1 VVYEETLSS
10 VLSEFAHTMLAD
22 SPVQGIL
29 DHLVGR
35 IVDVLPVTGAG
46 VTLIEA
52 DLAPSYVAASDA
64 SALRLE
70 KLQTEMAQGP
80 SILAYHSGEAVLAPE
95 LAADTR
101 FPRFGPAAVASGL
114 AAVFAFPLRH
124 GAGRLGALDLYRDR
138 VGSLDSAEMV
148 AAQTLADVAA
158 AYLINAQARD
168 DEQAQSARFERSSLH
183 DPLTGLPNRLLLE
196 QRIEQT
202 ALRARRSHTSAAVLF
217 ADLDRF
223 KAVND
228 RYGHR
233 VGDELLIAVAR
244 RLSDLL
250 RPGDTLARV
259 SGDEFVIV
267 CEELTNPGM
276 ALALANRISAGFLA
290 PFWLD
295 AAEITITAS
304 VGIAYA
310 GPGEAI
316 SPQLMINADMAMYR
330 AKRSGGATHQM
341 HDLRGAHSAAAVPRP
356 NSTIAEMRTEI
367 SYLVGNLD
375 FEQARGILMEVHGIT
390 ADDAFSLI
398 AEVSATAGAAPQELI
413 VRLVGPTTRATALSD
428 IAQVSVNLAE
438 FGSSGDGRTS

>member
-1 VVYEETLSS
+1 VVREETLSS
-10 VLSEFAHTMLAD
+10 VLSEFARTMITD
-22 SPVQGIL
+22 FPVQGIL
-29 DHLVGR
+29 DQLVGR
-35 IVDVLPVTGAG
+35 VVDVLPVTGAG
-46 VTLIEA
+46 VTLVEA
-52 DLAPSYVAASDA
+52 DLAPRYVAASDDA
-64 SALRLE
+64 ALRFE
-70 KLQTEMAQGP
+70 KLQSDLTQGP
-80 SILAYHSGEAVLAPE
+80 CILAYHSGEAVLAPE
-95 LAADTR
+95 LATDTR
-101 FPRFGPAAVASGL
+101 FPRFGPAAVADGL
-114 AAVFAFPLRH
+114 AAVFTFPLRH

-138 VGSLDSAEMV
+138 VGTLDSDEIV

-168 DEQAQSARFERSSLH
+168 EEQAESARFKRSSLH

-233 VGDELLIAVAR
+233 VGDQLLIAVAR
-244 RLSDLL
+244 RLSQML

-259 SGDEFVIV
+259 SGDEFVIL

-276 ALALANRISAGFLA
+276 ALALATRISTGFMA

-295 AAEITITAS
+295 SAEITITAS

-316 SPQLMINADMAMYR
+316 SPQLMANADMAMYR

-341 HDLRGAHSAAAVPRP
+341 HDLRGAHSAAHAPKS
-356 NSTIAEMRTEI
+356 NSTIAETRTEI
-367 SYLVGNLD
+367 AYLIGNLD
-375 FEQARGILMEVHGIT
+375 FEQARGILMEVHAMT
-390 ADDAFSLI
+390 ADEAFTLI
-398 AEVSATAGAAPQELI
+398 GEVSAATGTSPQQLI
-413 VRLVGPTTRATALSD
+413 GKLVCPTTRAAALRD
-428 IAQVSVNLAE
+428 IAQGSVNVAGV
-438 FGSSGDGRTS
+438 GSTGDGRES